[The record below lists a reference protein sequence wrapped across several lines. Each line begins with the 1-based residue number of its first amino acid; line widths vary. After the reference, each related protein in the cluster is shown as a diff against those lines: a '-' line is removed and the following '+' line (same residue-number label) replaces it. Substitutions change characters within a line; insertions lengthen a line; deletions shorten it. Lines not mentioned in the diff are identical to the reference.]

1 LTRAELDSTQSGSVE
16 AARSGLPT
24 EPAAPP
30 TSRTLTVLRRS
41 AVLVWALALLYWVHR
56 VGLTFDRNTLLI
68 YICTGLV
75 AASIG
80 RRGVLS
86 VLRDWLPFAAIL
98 VAYDLTRGAA
108 EALGRPTEWHI
119 PLDFDRWL
127 FGGTEPTVWLQSHL
141 KEPFPPW
148 WEILVSLIYVSYFFA
163 PCVIAGVLWLRDR
176 AAWRRFAFRFV
187 TISFIGLIGFVCV
200 PAAPPWAAAQ
210 CGTAQVAGG
219 PSDPECI
226 QATVGTVTDGGM
238 LGKVHP
244 RHAGA
249 APYIERV
256 ASRGWNKIGIPQ
268 AKALVDEGQAGANEV
283 AAVPSLHA
291 AISSLLTVFFWRR
304 VRRRWRP
311 LLAGYAIA
319 MGFSLVYGAEHY
331 VFDILLGWLLTG
343 VVSYAFSRWEAQRA
357 RQRGPAGTA
366 ADRTDTDGAGN
377 GVGPPD
383 TLKGSLVPRP

>member
-1 LTRAELDSTQSGSVE
+1 LTQTDLGSRPD
-16 AARSGLPT
+16 A
-24 EPAAPP
+24 EPAVPEGP
-30 TSRTLTVLRRS
+30 TAGTPHRRRLTVLRWT
-41 AVLVWALALLYWVHR
+41 AVTVWALALLYWIHR
-56 VGLTFDRNTLLI
+56 VGLTFDRNTLII
-68 YICTGLV
+68 YVCAGLV

-86 VLRDWLPFAAIL
+86 VLRDWLPFAAML

-108 EALGRPTEWHI
+108 EALGRPTEWHFQ
-119 PLDFDRWL
+119 LDFDKRM
-127 FGGTEPTVWLQSHL
+127 FAGTEPTVWLQARL

-163 PCVIAGVLWLRDR
+163 PYAVAGVLWLRDR
-176 AAWRRFAFRFV
+176 AGWRRFAFRFV
-187 TISFIGLIGFVCV
+187 LISFIGLIGFVAF

-210 CGTAQVAGG
+210 CSAAQVADR
-219 PSDPECI
+219 PSDPPCI
-226 QATVGTVTDGGM
+226 EAPVGTVTDGGM
-238 LGKVHP
+238 LGKVRPSH
-244 RHAGA
+244 RGA

-256 ASRGWNKIGIPQ
+256 ASRGWNKLGIPQ

-291 AISSLLTVFFWRR
+291 AISGLLTVFFWPR

-311 LLAGYAIA
+311 LLALYSVA

-343 VVSYAFSRWEAQRA
+343 LVCYAVNRWEAARA
-357 RQRGPAGTA
+357 RRRQP
-366 ADRTDTDGAGN
+366 
-377 GVGPPD
+377 VPD
-383 TLKGSLVPRP
+383 TLNTSTVPSP